1 MADLYF
7 FETLVR
13 LHRAGEGAP
22 YTGLRKAG
30 RDLGPALPAGDKALE
45 TGELEPVLDLFSAE
59 MKHGLHER
67 FTEAL
72 AKKKFAKDD
81 VEAGRA
87 YVKAYIS
94 YIHYVEGM
102 HQAASGAAHGHP
114 GEGGEAQAHQAGHNE
129 KR

>member
-1 MADLYF
+1 MKEPAQS
-7 FETLVR
+7 
-13 LHRAGEGAP
+13 RA
-22 YTGLRKAG
+22 TGLGSEVAKA
-30 RDLGPALPAGDKALE
+30 
-45 TGELEPVLDLFSAE
+45 TELV

-102 HQAASGAAHGHP
+102 RQAASGAAHGHP
-114 GEGGEAQAHQAGHNE
+114 GEDGEA
-129 KR
+129 